1 MTSFLLPNTIF
12 SFREKYSLME
22 RKYYLSSAWQ
32 WWLAG
37 DVCGNVMVTDEIWR
51 GDYHC
56 RGGLHTPQTKYWIIF
71 LQRKKNTKDGRVTDP
86 QRLSAGASGRE
97 GGSGERLELSK
108 KVSPLKEN
116 ILFCQVRR
124 VRTGSH

>member
-1 MTSFLLPNTIF
+1 MQRRITHS
-12 SFREKYSLME
+12 
-22 RKYYLSSAWQ
+22 
-32 WWLAG
+32 
-37 DVCGNVMVTDEIWR
+37 TDKILDNITTEE
-51 GDYHC
+51 
-56 RGGLHTPQTKYWIIF
+56 
-71 LQRKKNTKDGRVTDP
+71 KNTEDGGVTDP